1 MMKGANPMPHRLVIS
16 VLCGLAFSVQALA
29 DDTEARYLEE
39 SRKTAQEFLQKLGGT
54 LKSQLES
61 AGPEQAVN
69 VCKQVAPAMA
79 AEYSRNGRVVKRVSL
94 KPRNQALGTPDTWE
108 TRMLQNFEENLK
120 DGAQVST
127 METGLITEDKDG
139 KWFRYM
145 KAIPTQVMCLQCHG
159 QPYQISEGVKA
170 LLAKEY
176 PDDQATGYSAGAI
189 RGAVSIKVK
198 LD

>member
-1 MMKGANPMPHRLVIS
+1 MKHRLIPS
-16 VLCGLAFSVQALA
+16 LFLYGLVLSNTVAA
-29 DDTEARYLEE
+29 DDAETRYLEE

-54 LKSQLES
+54 LKSQLET

-69 VCKQVAPAMA
+69 VCKQVAPALA
-79 AEYSRNGRVVKRVSL
+79 AEYSRDGRLVKRVSL
-94 KPRNQALGTPDTWE
+94 KPRNQSLGTPDAWE
-108 TRMLQNFEENLK
+108 TRMLQTFEENLK

-127 METGLITEDKDG
+127 MEKGAITEGPDG
-139 KWFRYM
+139 KWFRYV

-159 QPYQISEGVKA
+159 QPYQISDGVKA

-176 PDDQATGYSAGAI
+176 PNDQAVGFSAGAI